1 VTRCYHLTG
10 VVLAITLSLAACGGG
25 DKSESGLDGKRAVAF
40 PDSIVDEELLV
51 RVNNHPI
58 RGKDLRTYAVL
69 YGLGTEDSLN
79 SRSFNESVL
88 DGLIDRTLLWLE
100 SEALGVTIDD
110 STQDWFV
117 RQFIAATGG
126 DRAMDRTLTSAN
138 LTRSDLKQMIAQD
151 LQVRKFIEDSVS
163 RPPAIPD
170 SLAESYYQANPEQFW
185 TADSVRVRHVIIRA
199 SKNDTDTD
207 IENKKRTLRD
217 IRQRVV
223 DGANFAELAK
233 IHSQGPSAPAG
244 GDLGYFTRQDM
255 VKPFS
260 DAAFSLEPGEVSDVV
275 TTSFGYHIIEM
286 VDKKPR
292 RKLEYREV
300 EAELK
305 NQLAQNMVGQDL
317 QNHLHM
323 SRSVAIIERNY

>member
-1 VTRCYHLTG
+1 MTRCYHLAG

-25 DKSESGLDGKRAVAF
+25 DQSESGLDGKKAVAF
-40 PDSIVDEELLV
+40 PDSVVDEELLV

-58 RGKDLRTYAVL
+58 RGKDLRTYALL
-69 YGLGTEDSLN
+69 YGLGTKDSLG

-100 SEALGVTIDD
+100 SEALGISIDD

-117 RQFIAATGG
+117 RRFVAATGG
-126 DRAMDRTLTSAN
+126 EGAMDRTLTSVN

-151 LQVRKFIEDSVS
+151 LQVRKFIENNVS
-163 RPPAIPD
+163 QPPVIPD
-170 SLAESYYQANPEQFW
+170 SLAESYYRANPQQFW
-185 TADSVRVRHVIIRA
+185 TADSVRARHVIIRA
-199 SKNDTDTD
+199 SQNDTETD
-207 IENKKRTLRD
+207 IDNKKRTLRD
-217 IRQRVV
+217 IRQRVIE
-223 DGANFAELAK
+223 GGSFAELAK
-233 IHSQGPSAPAG
+233 IHSEGPSAPAG

-260 DAAFSLEPGEVSDVV
+260 DAAFSLKPGEVSDVV
-275 TTSFGYHIIEM
+275 TTSFGYHIIEV

-292 RKLEYREV
+292 RKLEYQEV
-300 EAELK
+300 EAGLK
-305 NQLAQNMVGQDL
+305 NELGQNMMAQGL

-323 SRSVAIIERNY
+323 SRSVAMIERNY